1 MVGKWFAKLTEN
13 MPIKSKLLMVY
24 LIAGVLPILGL
35 GAAYTT
41 NRYVSLRDFEQT
53 QIREYAQTVKNRFFS
68 ITTLGYNVVQLLRYD
83 KDIQVLLNTEYGSEE
98 EVYTAVRNNKV
109 LDNYVNFYDEIA
121 DIRLYTENETL
132 FDFGRIRRISAEV
145 EEKGW
150 YLQAMESNGVPFWY
164 AEEDLDNGADLSLV
178 QYIKVLPS
186 DTSAV
191 LVIGLSNNYLS
202 SALTSSKFEYL
213 ISLDGQS
220 VSFSPKIHTKG
231 KSLPFQIE
239 GKAGVSKVYYPVY
252 DGKKVMAADFSIYGI
267 NTNSSFLVITINDCL
282 DVLRETVYG
291 SVPILLLLLI
301 VPLFLIWMFSEVYS
315 KRVGTVRDEMHKVAG
330 GNLEVM
336 DSFEGKDELGELFL
350 DMRATILSIKNLQDK
365 VYQKELEAKK
375 LENAQQQI
383 QFELLSAQINPHF
396 LFNTLESIRMQATLE
411 GNEELSRIILQLGKM
426 LRFSLE
432 SKNNPIPLQQE
443 VAYLEAYFDIQKFRF
458 EDKIKCEIHIQPGLD
473 TKELL
478 VLPLLLQPMVENAF
492 RHGFAGRKR
501 GGEIGVNILQRDEDL
516 IMAVIDNGKGM
527 PAERLEEIRESMK
540 EKQKESGSIGLR
552 NVNDRISMY
561 YGEKYGVEISSAPG
575 EGTTVVIRIP
585 VCMQ

>member
-1 MVGKWFAKLTEN
+1 
-13 MPIKSKLLMVY
+13 
-24 LIAGVLPILGL
+24 
-35 GAAYTT
+35 
-41 NRYVSLRDFEQT
+41 
-53 QIREYAQTVKNRFFS
+53 
-68 ITTLGYNVVQLLRYD
+68 
-83 KDIQVLLNTEYGSEE
+83 
-98 EVYTAVRNNKV
+98 
-109 LDNYVNFYDEIA
+109 
-121 DIRLYTENETL
+121 
-132 FDFGRIRRISAEV
+132 
-145 EEKGW
+145 
-150 YLQAMESNGVPFWY
+150 
-164 AEEDLDNGADLSLV
+164 
-178 QYIKVLPS
+178 
-186 DTSAV
+186 
-191 LVIGLSNNYLS
+191 
-202 SALTSSKFEYL
+202 
-213 ISLDGQS
+213 
-220 VSFSPKIHTKG
+220 
-231 KSLPFQIE
+231 
-239 GKAGVSKVYYPVY
+239 
-252 DGKKVMAADFSIYGI
+252 
-267 NTNSSFLVITINDCL
+267 
-282 DVLRETVYG
+282 
-291 SVPILLLLLI
+291 
-301 VPLFLIWMFSEVYS
+301 
-315 KRVGTVRDEMHKVAG
+315 
-330 GNLEVM
+330 M

-350 DMRATILSIKNLQDK
+350 EMRATILSITNLQDK

-492 RHGFAGRKR
+492 RHGFAGKKR
-501 GGEIGVNILQRDEDL
+501 GGEIGVNILQRDGDL

-527 PAERLEEIRESMK
+527 TAERLEEIRKSMK
-540 EKQKESGSIGLR
+540 EKQKQSGSIGLR